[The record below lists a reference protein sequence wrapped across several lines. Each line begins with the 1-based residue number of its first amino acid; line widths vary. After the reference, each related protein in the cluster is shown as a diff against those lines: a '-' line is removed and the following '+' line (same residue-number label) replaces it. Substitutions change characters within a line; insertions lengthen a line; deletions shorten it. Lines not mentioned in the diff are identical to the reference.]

1 MYGLDNICKF
11 WNLRVQKNL
20 NIEKI
25 TLWLRFQIYKY
36 CPKPYINGNMI
47 YSAFR
52 WCINLNLNRMTGF
65 VLQGHMLIFTRAAS
79 LHYINTCHNCVLN
92 IECILPDLFTCCKY
106 KHIYNK
112 WQNTLVYKIQSIKV
126 FIISYKVLL
135 FKQVNHLNESCIV

>member
-1 MYGLDNICKF
+1 MVWTIF
-11 WNLRVQKNL
+11 VNLESEGAKKSEYWENHL
-20 NIEKI
+20 M
-25 TLWLRFQIYKY
+25 TQI
-36 CPKPYINGNMI
+36 PDLQILSKPYINGNMI